1 MRASK
6 FEMKVGRIYCFTKKA
21 RKLLATQA
29 KKLNWP
35 ETFPI
40 RIHDTSRA
48 KTYTFDLHI
57 VVLEVY
63 DITVFGPDK
72 DWRKIKALL
81 PDGEIGILSVCLTE
95 WQEVINPQDIE

>member
-1 MRASK
+1 
-6 FEMKVGRIYCFTKKA
+6 MKVGKIYCFTNQA
-21 RKLLATQA
+21 RKLLVKQA

-63 DITVFGPDK
+63 CDITVFGDK
-72 DWRKIKALL
+72 GDWRKIKALL

-95 WQEVINPQDIE
+95 WQEVNNPQDIE

>member
-1 MRASK
+1 
-6 FEMKVGRIYCFTKKA
+6 
-21 RKLLATQA
+21 
-29 KKLNWP
+29 
-35 ETFPI
+35 
-40 RIHDTSRA
+40 
-48 KTYTFDLHI
+48 
-57 VVLEVY
+57 VLEVY

>member
-1 MRASK
+1 
-6 FEMKVGRIYCFTKKA
+6 MKVGRMYCFTQRA
-21 RKLLATQA
+21 RKLLVKQA

-48 KTYTFDLHI
+48 KTYPFDLYI

-63 DITVFGPDK
+63 KLKVFHN

-95 WQEVINPQDIE
+95 WQEVNTLQDSEIQHEN